1 MRRPLNPG
9 SRRPL
14 KLTGPL
20 LGAFLVTLAVGWLG
34 AGLPALAPARGD
46 DDPARPRNG
55 YPLAYAIKDA
65 KIIAAPGTVHDP
77 GTIVVRRGLIE
88 AVGPAKDVVV
98 PFDAEVID
106 GKGLTVYPGFIDL
119 FTTAGQRPGVE
130 RSATGRGRPVDL
142 AESPLAATPADNR
155 RGLTPEFEAA
165 GALELTDALA
175 EPRRRLGFTAF
186 VSAPGGAIAT
196 GQSAL
201 VSLSGLP
208 RRDAIVKAPVALHVH
223 LAQPTEPSA
232 AATPGHPDTPLQP
245 PGLGRRRLAVD
256 QGGSE
261 NPYPR
266 VLDGRGCPPSAGD
279 ARRRI
284 SPDARGAG
292 SGRELCPYAL

>member
-1 MRRPLNPG
+1 M
-9 SRRPL
+9 
-14 KLTGPL
+14 
-20 LGAFLVTLAVGWLG
+20 
-34 AGLPALAPARGD
+34 
-46 DDPARPRNG
+46 
-55 YPLAYAIKDA
+55 
-65 KIIAAPGTVHDP
+65 
-77 GTIVVRRGLIE
+77 VRRGLIE
-88 AVGPAKDVVV
+88 AVGPDKDVAV
-98 PFDAEVID
+98 PFDAEMID

-119 FTTAGQRPGVE
+119 YTTVGQRPGVE

-165 GALELTDALA
+165 GVLELTDALA

-223 LAQPTEPSA
+223 LAQLIEPSA

-245 PGLGRRRLAVD
+245 PGLGRRRLAVH

-266 VLDGRGCPPSAGD
+266 VLMGSVAHLRQAMLDAEYHQKLVELDQGGSLSVRPMTPRCGLCGRP
-279 ARRRI
+279 
-284 SPDARGAG
+284 GAG
-292 SGRELCPYAL
+292 NCRCGGRPTLATRSTGRSTSPRSSAPRP